1 MEPTSPESTSP
12 ESTSSEPTPSPS
24 PFAELGL
31 APDLVQAVE
40 ALGYEEP
47 TPIQTA
53 AIPVL
58 ISGRDLLGLAAT
70 GTGKTAAFT
79 LPLLHRL
86 GTPQRGG
93 NPRALVMVPTRELA
107 MQVAQAAHSY
117 GKVRGFEVLA
127 VYGGASF
134 GLQARALSRG
144 VDLVVATPGRALD
157 HLRRGTLKLD
167 AIESVVLDEAD
178 EMLDLGFQE
187 DIEALLAA
195 LPETRHAA
203 LFSATFPSHLR
214 KVAERLLR
222 DPHKVEVG
230 PDKTEPGEMPRV
242 RQVVYL
248 VRPEHKAA
256 ALARVLDMEDP
267 EAALVFCRTRNEVDE
282 LAEALASRG
291 YRALAL
297 HGGLTQAE
305 RDRVMDRLRGGISD
319 LVVATDVAARGIDI
333 EHLSHVI
340 NFDLPTSTEQY
351 VHRIG
356 RTGRA
361 GREGVAISLAE
372 PRERRLL
379 NMIEAR
385 TGVRLEL
392 QAVPT
397 VANLRER
404 RLDLI
409 RAQVRESALSG
420 DLEPY
425 QRVVNSLM
433 ADLEISEIAAAAVKA
448 LAEALSPEGE
458 EDEPEIPQM
467 AAQPRAEQ
475 RSAPPPDRKPRVTST
490 GWTRV
495 FIGAGRLMGI
505 RPGDL
510 FGAIVGEAG
519 VPKGAVGAIQI
530 TDRFALVD
538 VSEEQCD
545 RVIQALR
552 GTRLRGQKPVIRRDR
567 D

>member
-1 MEPTSPESTSP
+1 M
-12 ESTSSEPTPSPS
+12 
-24 PFAELGL
+24 
-31 APDLVQAVE
+31 
-40 ALGYEEP
+40 
-47 TPIQTA
+47 
-53 AIPVL
+53 
-58 ISGRDLLGLAAT
+58 
-70 GTGKTAAFT
+70 
-79 LPLLHRL
+79 
-86 GTPQRGG
+86 
-93 NPRALVMVPTRELA
+93 
-107 MQVAQAAHSY
+107 
-117 GKVRGFEVLA
+117 
-127 VYGGASF
+127 
-134 GLQARALSRG
+134 
-144 VDLVVATPGRALD
+144 
-157 HLRRGTLKLD
+157 
-167 AIESVVLDEAD
+167 
-178 EMLDLGFQE
+178 
-187 DIEALLAA
+187 
-195 LPETRHAA
+195 
-203 LFSATFPSHLR
+203 
-214 KVAERLLR
+214 
-222 DPHKVEVG
+222 
-230 PDKTEPGEMPRV
+230 
-242 RQVVYL
+242 
-248 VRPEHKAA
+248 
-256 ALARVLDMEDP
+256 
-267 EAALVFCRTRNEVDE
+267 
-282 LAEALASRG
+282 
-291 YRALAL
+291 
-297 HGGLTQAE
+297 
-305 RDRVMDRLRGGISD
+305 
-319 LVVATDVAARGIDI
+319 
-333 EHLSHVI
+333 
-340 NFDLPTSTEQY
+340 
-351 VHRIG
+351 
-356 RTGRA
+356 
-361 GREGVAISLAE
+361 AISLAE